1 MIDLTGVEKILEK
14 LEQELTVVV
23 SAREVQVGVVD
34 GTIGALTLT
43 GARFFIIAHSGIK
56 GSFSPV
62 AGPASVLSPDVAA
75 HLVPAERGVGGGFA
89 FSFSV
94 FARQE
99 AGVARKLTDL
109 IRKYTGVLEFRGVL
123 PAVGDVCVRH
133 EIRRVT
139 KLNFNVSIITAT
151 LVDDHLNIS
160 KINFKYQ
167 LT

>member
-43 GARFFIIAHSGIK
+43 GARFFIYTIVKSADLKICTFAHSGIK
-56 GSFSPV
+56 GFFSPV

-94 FARQE
+94 FVRQE

-139 KLNFNVSIITAT
+139 KLNFNV
-151 LVDDHLNIS
+151 
-160 KINFKYQ
+160 
-167 LT
+167 